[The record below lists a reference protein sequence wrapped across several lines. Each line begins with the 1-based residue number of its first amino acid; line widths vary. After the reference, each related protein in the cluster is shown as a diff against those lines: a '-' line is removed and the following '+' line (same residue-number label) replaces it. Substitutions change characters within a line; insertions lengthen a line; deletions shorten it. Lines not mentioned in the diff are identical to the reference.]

1 MAHLK
6 VILTL
11 IRIFLISHIVH
22 SILYVNSFY
31 SLYYYHRYDHCIV
44 NNANIIC
51 RPGAC
56 ISLKEYIVCLLV
68 CVMADSE
75 YTDKS
80 KTIFLL
86 LNFFFY
92 EENCVWFLWFL
103 FITDSFILDTSGKT
117 TLLTIVICLTD

>member
-6 VILTL
+6 VMLTL
-11 IRIFLISHIVH
+11 IKVLFMRHIVH
-22 SILYVNSFY
+22 SIMSVNSFH
-31 SLYYYHRYDHCIV
+31 SLYYYHRYDHYIV
-44 NNANIIC
+44 NIANIIC
-51 RPGAC
+51 RPGAS

-86 LNFFFY
+86 LNFF
-92 EENCVWFLWFL
+92 L
-103 FITDSFILDTSGKT
+103 
-117 TLLTIVICLTD
+117 

>member
-1 MAHLK
+1 M
-6 VILTL
+6 
-11 IRIFLISHIVH
+11 SHIVH

-44 NNANIIC
+44 NIANIIC
-51 RPGAC
+51 RPGAS
-56 ISLKEYIVCLLV
+56 ISLKEYIVSLLV

-86 LNFFFY
+86 LIFFFFY